1 MLGPPKARRVD
12 RPVTAALED
21 LVPPGHFYRHLEAA
35 LDLSFVRELVRDR
48 YAGIGRPSL
57 DPVVYF
63 KLQLVMFFE
72 GLRSERKLVET
83 ASLHLAHRWYLGYA
97 LDEPLPDHATLSK
110 LRQRLGVAVF
120 RRFFEHVVELCRAAG
135 LVWGAE
141 LFFDATRVRANAAVD
156 SVVPR
161 LGRVVGDHIEALFPE
176 GGDASDE
183 PPSISEG
190 EATAFPVTVAPLP
203 PRPLPG
209 APPAPR
215 RAGRRLL
222 VLEPPRWDVLE
233 RGRLDPARPVAAG
246 SRRLSAERVSR
257 TDPDATLMRP
267 ASGGRAVL
275 GYQTHYVVDG
285 GRARII
291 LHALTTPGD
300 VRESQPM
307 LDLLWRV
314 RFRWRVRPKRAVGD
328 SKYGTVENI
337 LALEDAGI
345 RAYFPLADTEHRKGP
360 YYPLAAF
367 AYDAERDEYRC
378 PQGQPLRRDRIAWEK
393 ELIGYAAD
401 PAVCNACP
409 VKAACTPG
417 TTGRHV
423 HRSLH
428 EAYLDRVRAYHATES
443 YRKAMRKRA
452 VWIEPLFGEAK
463 QWHGLRQFRLRGLMK
478 VNTESLLTA
487 AGQNLKRWLVA
498 TGWGRRHA
506 PCGALTLPT
515 CPHRTAGC
523 RRPHPP
529 TRRPR
534 PGPAACSWLL
544 ARRLRPSSPG
554 WRQRLHS
561 PITPGAAAEQE
572 PPVTAARRARTVSYT
587 RRLRVARPEE
597 ARPTGD
603 ERAVAAP

>member
-1 MLGPPKARRVD
+1 MLGPPKARHVD
-12 RPVTAALED
+12 HPVLVSLEAC
-21 LVPPGHFYRHLEAA
+21 VPPEHFYRHLEAA

-57 DPVVYF
+57 DPVVFF
-63 KLQLVMFFE
+63 KLQLILFFE
-72 GLRSERKLVET
+72 GLRSERKLIET

-97 LDEPLPDHATLSK
+97 LDEPLPDHSSLTRI
-110 LRQRLGVAVF
+110 RQRLGVAIF
-120 RRFFEHVVELCRAAG
+120 RRFFDHVVGLCRDAG
-135 LVWGAE
+135 LVWGKE
-141 LFFDATRVRANAAVD
+141 LFFDATRVRANADVD

-176 GGDASDE
+176 GSDASGE
-183 PPSISEG
+183 PPAVAAG
-190 EATAFPVTVAPLP
+190 EAAPLPPTVVPLP
-203 PRPLPG
+203 PRPTPV
-209 APPAPR
+209 APVAPR
-215 RAGRRLL
+215 RAGRQRL
-222 VLEPPRWDVLE
+222 VIEPSRWDVLE
-233 RGRLDPARPVAAG
+233 RCRLDPARPLAAG
-246 SRRLSAERVSR
+246 YRRLSAERVSR
-257 TDPDATLMRP
+257 TDPDATLMTT
-267 ASGGRAVL
+267 ATGGRAVL

-314 RFRWRVRPKRAVGD
+314 RFRWRVRPDKAVGD

-337 LALEDAGI
+337 MAVEDEDI
-345 RAYFPLADTEHRKGP
+345 RAYFPLAATDHRKSP

-367 AYDAERDEYRC
+367 AYEAERDEYRC
-378 PQGQPLRRDRIAWEK
+378 PQGQPLRRDRVTWEK
-393 ELIGYAAD
+393 ELIGYVAD

-417 TTGRHV
+417 KTGRHV

-428 EAYLDRVRAYHATES
+428 EAYLDRVRAYHATAS
-443 YRKAMRKRA
+443 YKRAMRKRS

-506 PCGALTLPT
+506 PCGALTVSARV
-515 CPHRTAGC
+515 HRTAC
-523 RRPHPP
+523 RERPDPP
-529 TRRPR
+529 
-534 PGPAACSWLL
+534 
-544 ARRLRPSSPG
+544 SP
-554 WRQRLHS
+554 
-561 PITPGAAAEQE
+561 
-572 PPVTAARRARTVSYT
+572 
-587 RRLRVARPEE
+587 
-597 ARPTGD
+597 
-603 ERAVAAP
+603 

>member
-1 MLGPPKARRVD
+1 MLGPPKARHVD
-12 RPVTAALED
+12 RPVTATLDD
-21 LVPPGHFYRHLEAA
+21 LVPPAHFYRHLEAA
-35 LDLSFVRELVRDR
+35 LDLGFVRELVRDR
-48 YAGIGRPSL
+48 YPGIGRPSL
-57 DPVVYF
+57 DPIVFF
-63 KLQLVMFFE
+63 KLQLILFFE
-72 GLRSERKLVET
+72 GLRSERQLVAT
-83 ASLHLAHRWYLGYA
+83 ASLNLAHRWYLGYA

-110 LRQRLGVAVF
+110 VRQRLGVGVF
-120 RRFFEHVVELCRAAG
+120 RRFFDHVVELCREAG
-135 LVWGAE
+135 LVWGRE
-141 LFFDATRVRANAAVD
+141 LFFDATRVRANADVD

-161 LGRVVGDHIEALFPE
+161 LGRVVGEHIEALFPE
-176 GGDASDE
+176 GGDACAG
-183 PPSISEG
+183 PPPN
-190 EATAFPVTVAPLP
+190 AAAPVPAAVVPLP
-203 PRPLPG
+203 PRATPAPPG
-209 APPAPR
+209 APR
-215 RAGRRLL
+215 RPGRQRL
-222 VLEPPRWDVLE
+222 VLEAPRWDVLD
-233 RGRLDPARPVAAG
+233 RCRLDPARPLAAG
-246 SRRLSAERVSR
+246 YRRLSAERVSR
-257 TDPDATLMRP
+257 TDPDATLMST
-267 ASGGRAVL
+267 AGGGRAVL

-337 LALEDAGI
+337 MALEDAGI

-360 YYPLAAF
+360 YFPLAAF
-367 AYDAERDEYRC
+367 AYDADQDEYRC

-393 ELIGYAAD
+393 ELIGYVAE

-428 EAYLDRVRAYHATES
+428 EAYLDRVRAYHATEA
-443 YRKAMRKRA
+443 YKKAMRKRS

-506 PCGALTLPT
+506 PCGALTRPT
-515 CPHRTAGC
+515 HPQQAAEDRRPRWPTRC
-523 RRPHPP
+523 RRP
-529 TRRPR
+529 
-534 PGPAACSWLL
+534 GPSDCSCLF
-544 ARRLRPSSPG
+544 ARRLRPS
-554 WRQRLHS
+554 
-561 PITPGAAAEQE
+561 A
-572 PPVTAARRARTVSYT
+572 
-587 RRLRVARPEE
+587 
-597 ARPTGD
+597 TG
-603 ERAVAAP
+603 